1 MRPNLELLAFVG
13 SGRRVTQAVRL
24 APGDV
29 VALARALDAREP
41 AVGEIR
47 SIDDLGER
55 QKDQPR

>member
-1 MRPNLELLAFVG
+1 LLAFVG

-47 SIDDLGER
+47 SIDDLRER